1 MVFKS
6 SCIIK
11 MMNAVR
17 TLKCWLSSY
26 RGVNTLHISSVQLYW
41 SELDELGV
49 GQVRQARQ
57 IRLVRQIGHV
67 GPVGQVGQ
75 VGQVWMGWM
84 LDESWMSWMGWML
97 DESWMSW
104 MTQSSMMDRHNNVI
118 VKHKKT

>member
-57 IRLVRQIGHV
+57 IRLVRQIGHI
-67 GPVGQVGQ
+67 GCWTRDVGQE
-75 VGQVWMGWM
+75 
-84 LDESWMSWMGWML
+84 LDELDGLDVGREL
-97 DESWMSW
+97 DEVDDSEFNDGQAQQCYSKA
-104 MTQSSMMDRHNNVI
+104 QKNLR
-118 VKHKKT
+118 K